1 MIEQRGLVAANPYFG
16 INQACIIGA
25 GSFMV
30 VAVIGPSLKANSKM
44 MFLPD
49 SFADWTTPSISIHW
63 PSSAPA
69 SNCVRF
75 TLGAIVDK

>member
-1 MIEQRGLVAANPYFG
+1 
-16 INQACIIGA
+16 
-25 GSFMV
+25 MV